1 MQVSLIYIV
10 HTWGQWEVCSCCWMN
25 TPARSQNRLSLW
37 ATHVLLSVYSIRKH
51 VSIRSS
57 SSDQFGS
64 SFVLGPLSGNR
75 TLPSILLPVMPSF
88 GPGLDFRISV
98 SKRQR
103 TAADNLSKSALE
115 ASSVGVDGTFSLAS
129 TLLPSGIA
137 CYLCHRGALLICTVY
152 SSNQPQ

>member
-1 MQVSLIYIV
+1 
-10 HTWGQWEVCSCCWMN
+10 MN